1 MTQEAAVVHAES
13 ENASTAHIVHALM
26 QFVLAVR
33 HRKNMVIMALMVS
46 SLLGGLY
53 YMTATRR
60 FSATAGL
67 LVLQIGNDPLSSM
80 PTLEN
85 NWQQS
90 LLPTYQSLIG
100 KAEVIEAALDR
111 LGREHRVD
119 FAHRPRDEWS
129 AIVQE
134 NLSVKNE
141 RRTNILELGYRSKDP
156 NAAVA
161 VVNAIVESY
170 VDFMDKTYKGT
181 ADELKEVLTNKERE
195 VNDRLAGLETEQ
207 RRLAREAR
215 DLRNTSDSQVLHPL
229 VERAFAANKELI
241 ETRWQRQKLD
251 ICLAQIE
258 RAAALGEDLDPYVLS
273 LEDLLGP
280 EIHGRLGL
288 AYDASLQGK
297 LGQSLIENRAELEAM
312 RHFRQ
317 PAHPDFAALE
327 ERIRVTEQGLLEHP
341 EWVRQ
346 QTAGRLGPRL
356 IAMVQQKLAEV
367 RALEAWLQDDFKQTE
382 EVAIEIND
390 QLAALATID
399 GKIKWN
405 RDLRELLAKQI
416 ENAELKHEGQEV
428 TVEIVEEPTVDTT
441 PVSPKLTTTILMV
454 LLCGL
459 GLGLGLVYVSDVLDD
474 RFRSVEEMQA
484 LLRVPVL
491 AMVRE
496 LDEIEEAAGIDAIQ
510 TCAAPNAAESE
521 AFRTLRT
528 ALSFADHDTHQV
540 VISSPEPG
548 DGKTTVLANLAV
560 AVAQAGKRTLLI
572 DADLRRP
579 GLTAMMGMR
588 GIDGLS
594 SVIRGSEDVV
604 SMATAQ
610 IRPSGLENLD
620 VLASGPRPTNPA
632 ELLGGQR
639 FSELLAWAESV
650 YDQVFIDSP
659 PALATSDAAVI
670 GRLVNGVMLVL
681 QPAKNRRRLV
691 IRCVEDFAVLKI
703 PLLGVVVNRV
713 GSEKDGSY
721 YGYGYGGYYG
731 HGYAYGYSRD
741 SDEGEDELER
751 ADATTAHETVS
762 GAGTGDHL
770 RRDDAHPSGG
780 IVPRRVARLRE
791 THGPRE

>member
-1 MTQEAAVVHAES
+1 MTQEAAVVQAES
-13 ENASTAHIVHALM
+13 ENASTAHIVYALM

-33 HRKNMVIMALMVS
+33 HRKNMVIMALLVS

-80 PTLEN
+80 PTLEKN
-85 NWQQS
+85 PQQS

-100 KAEVIEAALDR
+100 KAEVIESALDR
-111 LGREHRVD
+111 LGPEHRVD
-119 FAHRPRDEWS
+119 FARVPRDKWS
-129 AIVQE
+129 AIVQQ

-141 RRTNILELGYRSKDP
+141 RSTNILDVTYRSKDP

-161 VVNAIVESY
+161 VVNAIVDSY

-195 VNDRLAGLETEQ
+195 VNERLARLETEQ

-215 DLRNTSDSQVLHPL
+215 DLRITPDSQVLHPL
-229 VERAFAANKELI
+229 VERALDANKQLMETQGKRQELEI
-241 ETRWQRQKLD
+241 R
-251 ICLAQIE
+251 LAQIE
-258 RAAALGEDLDPYVLS
+258 QAVASGEDLDPYVLS

-280 EIHGRLGL
+280 DIRARLGL
-288 AYDASLQGK
+288 EYDAGLQG
-297 LGQSLIENRAELEAM
+297 QVAQNLIEARAELEAM

-317 PAHPDFAALE
+317 PAHPSIAALE
-327 ERIRVTEQGLLEHP
+327 DKIRVTEQWLLEHP

-367 RALEAWLQDDFKQTE
+367 RQLEASLQDTFEQAE
-382 EVAIEIND
+382 QMAIETND
-390 QLAALATID
+390 RLAVLAKID
-399 GKIKWN
+399 RDIEWN
-405 RDLRELLAKQI
+405 HGLRELLAKQI

-428 TVEIVEEPTVDTT
+428 TVEIIEQPTVDTT
-441 PVSPKLTTTILMV
+441 PVSPKLTTTILVV
-454 LLCGL
+454 LLFGL
-459 GLGLGLVYVSDVLDD
+459 GSGLGLVYVSDILDD

-491 AMVRE
+491 AMIRE
-496 LDEIEEAAGIDAIQ
+496 LDEIEEATGIAAIQ

-604 SMATAQ
+604 SMAKAQ

-620 VLASGPRPTNPA
+620 VLPSGPRPTNPA

-639 FSELLAWAESV
+639 FSELMAWAESV
-650 YDQVFIDSP
+650 YDQVLIDSP

-670 GRLVNGVMLVL
+670 GRLAGGVMLVV
-681 QPAKNRRRLV
+681 QPGKNRRRLV
-691 IRCVEDFAVLKI
+691 MRCVEDFAVLKI
-703 PLLGVVVNRV
+703 PLLGIAVNRV
-713 GSEKDGSY
+713 GSDKDGSY

-731 HGYAYGYSRD
+731 RQQ
-741 SDEGEDELER
+741 
-751 ADATTAHETVS
+751 ATTCAATTHIHPAGSFHGGLPGCARRTGLASEGTESCHETEAS
-762 GAGTGDHL
+762 
-770 RRDDAHPSGG
+770 
-780 IVPRRVARLRE
+780 
-791 THGPRE
+791 

>member
-1 MTQEAAVVHAES
+1 MTQEATVVHAES
-13 ENASTAHIVHALM
+13 ENASTAHIVYALM
-26 QFVLAVR
+26 QFLVAVR
-33 HRKNMVIMALMVS
+33 HRKNMVIMALLVS
-46 SLLGGLY
+46 SLLGALY
-53 YMTATRR
+53 YVTATRR

-85 NWQQS
+85 NRQQS

-100 KAEVIEAALDR
+100 KAEVIESALDR

-119 FAHRPRDEWS
+119 FAREPKDEWS
-129 AIVQE
+129 AIVGQ

-141 RRTNILELGYRSKDP
+141 RNTNILEVSYRSKDP

-195 VNDRLAGLETEQ
+195 VNDRLAGLESDQ

-215 DLRNTSDSQVLHPL
+215 DLSITPDSQVLHPL
-229 VERAFAANKELI
+229 VESALATNKELM
-241 ETRWQRQKLD
+241 ETRRQRQKLE
-251 ICLAQIE
+251 ICLAEIE
-258 RAAALGEDLDPYVLS
+258 QAVALGEDLDPHVLS

-280 EIHGRLGL
+280 DIHARLGSEYEAGLQQGTL
-288 AYDASLQGK
+288 AQN
-297 LGQSLIENRAELEAM
+297 LIEARAELEAM

-317 PAHPDFAALE
+317 PRHPSVAALE
-327 ERIRVTEQGLLEHP
+327 DKIRITEQWLLEHP

-356 IAMVQQKLAEV
+356 IAMVQQKLTEV
-367 RALEAWLQDDFKQTE
+367 RQLETSLQYEFEQTE
-382 EVAIEIND
+382 KMAIETND
-390 QLAALATID
+390 QLAALA
-399 GKIKWN
+399 KVN
-405 RDLRELLAKQI
+405 RDIEYNHNLRELLAKQI

-441 PVSPKLTTTILMV
+441 PVSPNLTMTILV
-454 LLCGL
+454 ALLVGL
-459 GLGLGLVYVSDVLDD
+459 GSGLGLVYVSDILDD

-491 AMVRE
+491 AMIRE
-496 LDEIEEAAGIDAIQ
+496 LEKIEEATGMDAIQ
-510 TCAAPNAAESE
+510 TCVAPNAAESE

-528 ALSFADHDTHQV
+528 ALSFADNDTHQV

-604 SMATAQ
+604 SMAEAQ

-620 VLASGPRPTNPA
+620 VLPSGPRPTNPA

-670 GRLVNGVMLVL
+670 GRLVNGVMLVV
-681 QPAKNRRRLV
+681 QPGKNRRRLV

-703 PLLGVVVNRV
+703 PLLGIAVNRV
-713 GSEKDGSY
+713 GSERDGSY

-731 HGYAYGYSRD
+731 YGYGQD
-741 SDEGEDELER
+741 SDEGEDEIER
-751 ADATTAHETVS
+751 ADATAADETAP

-770 RRDDAHPSGG
+770 RRDEAHPFGR
-780 IVPRRVARLRE
+780 IVPRRVTGLRE
-791 THGPRE
+791 TRGPRE